1 MNTISILASS
11 ARRRFGDALL
21 LVVSTAISVMAIA
34 TFTAAAASPTVAA
47 ATGARQSLASLFA
60 SASFVTAVF
69 AALSGW
75 FFAEHYLSRRKR
87 EVATWLLVG
96 MRKRVAFGLLSAE
109 FGAAAL
115 LSFLAGAG
123 SGLLLSRFFSLA
135 LTAMMKE
142 RSPIALPFG
151 GASFAVAGL
160 ACLFQFLLAS
170 ARSAITVS
178 RVSIADLMRSE
189 REAER
194 PPRARPF
201 LAAAGLVLI
210 LASYSVAVFAEGSL
224 AAVSILPVLVCTIAG
239 TFLCF
244 GALVPTL
251 ASSFRKR
258 KAGVGAAAL
267 VAAAQISFRS
277 RRNARLLALTA
288 VLVAVAATACGTVI
302 ALNVSDS
309 MVTRRYCPHDIEL
322 AAPGPGEISRVE
334 AILSDRGHRGP
345 APLVVEFSKAE
356 LTLEN
361 GETFAASVFSRSAW
375 AKALAGLGEA
385 ATAQIGAGKF
395 LASMA
400 LSGVSDSRR
409 PLGATL
415 RSGDASIAITSIPAK
430 CLPPLSFRTAINAV
444 ILADSDYEAFKAAA
458 GEGRV
463 ESAAVWDDVDPDV
476 VRASHAA
483 LSALGPGAPMIRV
496 DVLAEHDSLNGA
508 MLFVGIFLAAVFLL
522 CAISLLVFRV
532 TEDSRDDADRY
543 RILQD
548 LGATRQVVRRS
559 IVLQDLFSFGLPLV
573 FGLMHCTAALVMMRN
588 IAGYANAGPTMIVGA
603 AAVPAFLAAMALAV
617 DRQLDYSY
625 GRGRP
630 LQERN

>member
-1 MNTISILASS
+1 MNTVSILASS

-21 LVVSTAISVMAIA
+21 LVISTAISVMAIA
-34 TFTAAAASPTVAA
+34 TFTAAAASPTVAS

-109 FGAAAL
+109 FGAAAIVA
-115 LSFLAGAG
+115 FLAGAG

-142 RSPIALPFG
+142 RTPIAMPFG
-151 GASFAVAGL
+151 EASFTVAGV
-160 ACLFQFLLAS
+160 ACIFQFLLAS

-201 LAAAGLVLI
+201 LAAAGVVLI
-210 LASYSVAVFAEGSL
+210 LASYAVAVFAEGSL

-302 ALNVSDS
+302 ALNASDS
-309 MVTRRYCPHDIEL
+309 MTTRRYCPHDIEL
-322 AAPGPGEISRVE
+322 AGPTPE
-334 AILSDRGHRGP
+334 AIEKVDAILADKGHRGP
-345 APLVVEFSKAE
+345 EPIIVEFARGE
-356 LTLEN
+356 LRLEN
-361 GETFAASVFSRSAW
+361 GETFTASVFSRSAW
-375 AKALAGLGEA
+375 AAALESLGEK
-385 ATAQIGAGKF
+385 AGPGIAEGRF
-395 LASMA
+395 LSSMA
-400 LSGVSDSRR
+400 LSGVADSRK
-409 PLGATL
+409 PMGATL
-415 RSGDASIAITSIPAK
+415 ASAGASLALTSIPAR

-444 ILADSDYEAFKAAA
+444 ILSDQDYGAFKAAA
-458 GEGRV
+458 GEEKIAR
-463 ESAAVWDDVDPDV
+463 AAIWDEVDPDV
-476 VRASHAA
+476 VRAAHEA
-483 LSALGPGAPMIRV
+483 LSAVEPRAPMIRV
-496 DVLAEHDSLNGA
+496 DILAEHDSLNGA

-548 LGATRQVVRRS
+548 LGATRSVVRKS

-588 IAGYANAGPTMIVGA
+588 ISGYANAGPTMIVGA

-625 GRGRP
+625 DSGRSP
-630 LQERN
+630 QERN